1 MLEDIISNG
10 AIVFLGGLV
19 LFMLKSIYDNKGNN
33 LERRESDQSMV
44 GVYSEL
50 LHIMNT
56 VTKIDGGVD
65 ELIRANSDPD
75 SKVSTVKLRE
85 EVRELRKELTQEVE
99 SIRRALDQAKSELQ
113 RDMR

>member
-1 MLEDIISNG
+1 MEDIISNG

-50 LHIMNT
+50 LHIMTT

-65 ELIRANSDPD
+65 ELIRTNSDPD
-75 SKVSTVKLRE
+75 SKTSTVRLRE
-85 EVRELRKELTQEVE
+85 EVRELRRELTGDIEALRVLVDA
-99 SIRRALDQAKSELQ
+99 SIHREGD
-113 RDMR
+113 

>member
-1 MLEDIISNG
+1 MEDTISNS

-50 LHIMNT
+50 LHIMTT

-65 ELIRANSDPD
+65 ELIRTNSDPD
-75 SKVSTVKLRE
+75 SKTSTVRLRE
-85 EVRELRKELTQEVE
+85 EVRELRRELTGDIEALRVLVDA
-99 SIRRALDQAKSELQ
+99 SIHREGD
-113 RDMR
+113 